1 MRASTT
7 RTTLPLSWRGLRRR
21 TSLPTFFSRLVVFFF
36 FCGFWFVCLLFVCCS
51 QRNWHVFADCLFL
64 FAFLVLYFSFSHTPH
79 PLCRSQH
86 AMFLEDEGRF
96 QEAEDEFIKAGKPK
110 EAVLMY
116 VHVQDWDGA
125 QRVAEK
131 FDKER

>member
-1 MRASTT
+1 
-7 RTTLPLSWRGLRRR
+7 
-21 TSLPTFFSRLVVFFF
+21 
-36 FCGFWFVCLLFVCCS
+36 
-51 QRNWHVFADCLFL
+51 
-64 FAFLVLYFSFSHTPH
+64 
-79 PLCRSQH
+79 
-86 AMFLEDEGRF
+86 MFLEDEGRF

-131 FDKER
+131 FDKERWVFVVFVFVL